1 MLDAPPMYRR
11 SAGAMS
17 IAVEF
22 SEQLEVALAALAQD
36 EWAVASLRERIVQGT
51 DPATA
56 FASVVDFVNL
66 ARTQTDAYAF
76 ESCFW
81 VAAAL
86 AELSDTAETPAGLS
100 EAIQQVLTEPIPV
113 GAEAAVRRVAKWY
126 RIRALADLS

>member
-1 MLDAPPMYRR
+1 
-11 SAGAMS
+11 MS

-22 SEQLEVALAALAQD
+22 SKQLVVALDALGHD
-36 EWAVASLRERIVQGT
+36 EWAVANLCERVVEGI

-66 ARTQTDAYAF
+66 AQAQADSYAF

-86 AELSDTAETPAGLS
+86 AELSDTTERPPGLT
-100 EAIQQVLTEPIPV
+100 EAVQAVLTASIPV
-113 GAEAAVRRVAKWY
+113 GAEAAVRRVADWY

>member
-1 MLDAPPMYRR
+1 
-11 SAGAMS
+11 MS

-22 SEQLEVALAALAQD
+22 SKQLVVALDALAQD
-36 EWAVASLRERIVQGT
+36 EWAVVSLRERVVDGI

-56 FASVVDFVNL
+56 FASVVDFVKL
-66 ARTQTDAYAF
+66 ARVQTDAYAF

-86 AELSDTAETPAGLS
+86 AELSDTTERPPGLT
-100 EAIQQVLTEPIPV
+100 EAVQTVLTVSIPV
-113 GAEAAVRRVAKWY
+113 GAEAAVRRVANWY